1 MDIITNMKVLRIAT
15 AAKAWTQ
22 IIGMPAAIITFIIA
36 IFSSWNTISSASKT
50 FQLSRVSALSESRK
64 LFGDY
69 EGIARTALQF
79 NADVNSGNL
88 ISAEQLLKKYGTGE
102 QMYHSSELEDFK
114 KVKDYFEQI
123 GAFVQLGYLDFDLF
137 FCVVAFP
144 DSFWKISEPYR
155 NTIAKNWS
163 EEKGE
168 LKDFDSGM
176 SNLYNLYKEKRTHF
190 KD

>member
-1 MDIITNMKVLRIAT
+1 MKLLRIAT
-15 AAKAWTQ
+15 TAKAWTQ

-69 EGIARTALQF
+69 EGIAKTALQF
-79 NADVNSGNL
+79 NEDVINKK
-88 ISAEQLLKKYGTGE
+88 IPSASELLKKYKTGE
-102 QMYHSSELEDFK
+102 RMYHASELKDFR

-144 DSFWKISEPYR
+144 DSFWKTSEPYR
-155 NTIAKNWS
+155 ITLSKNWS
-163 EEKGE
+163 LEKGE

-176 SNLYNLYKEKRTHF
+176 SKLHSLYVQKRKKQNLE
-190 KD
+190 